1 MNSISTNAVQTAA
14 LALIELADDADTVA
28 ANTILAMVNGPTS
41 PSAPSDWST
50 VDALPRSDS
59 DIQAGLTV
67 VLADDSTALL
77 ESQFVAGDEQQ
88 QQDEETDNQQWSLV
102 KISAVLPK
110 CAFGYMSGTNE
121 QVFFPA
127 SAFAFREEGGRLSF
141 IDIKHD
147 CPSLVKGVIVQA
159 LVSDK
164 APDGWKTTEKNSKIS
179 RWTIPNGCDLQFCQV
194 TQSDP
199 ATNSFQACGSE
210 DAQQVIQSV
219 DARIISCG
227 NAFALAS
234 LPDKGGIVYIPQQH
248 TNGLQKG
255 ATIKARVIPFKHT
268 NPKSGKTTDF
278 VLVNLDS
285 VSAPVKQSRSKNTTR
300 PPRTTRALSGN
311 LSKTNEG
318 AFGNA
323 LGI

>member
-1 MNSISTNAVQTAA
+1 MTSTNNNAVQTAA
-14 LALIELADDADTVA
+14 LALVEMSREPDVEA
-28 ANTILAMVNGPTS
+28 ANTILAMVNGPST
-41 PSAPSDWST
+41 PSAPPPADWSE
-50 VDALPRSDS
+50 RS
-59 DIQAGLTV
+59 DIQDDVHATIAL
-67 VLADDSTALL
+67 DSTVLL
-77 ESQFVAGDEQQ
+77 ESQFIAAGEDGA
-88 QQDEETDNQQWSLV
+88 DAEEEIDSQQWSLV

-127 SAFAFREEGGRLSF
+127 SSFAFREEGGRLSF
-141 IDIKHD
+141 VDIKQD

-164 APDGWKTTEKNSKIS
+164 APDGWKSTEKNSKIS
-179 RWTIPNGCDLQFCQV
+179 RWAIPNGCDLQFCQV
-194 TQSDP
+194 TQSDTT
-199 ATNSFQACGSE
+199 TNTFQVCDSE
-210 DAQQVIQSV
+210 DALQVIQSV
-219 DARIISCG
+219 QARIISSG

-234 LPDKGGIVYIPQQH
+234 IPQKGGIVYIPTQH
-248 TNGLQKG
+248 TNGLSKG
-255 ATIKARVIPFKHT
+255 STITARVIPFKHT

-311 LSKTNEG
+311 LSKTNAG
-318 AFGNA
+318 AFGNP

>member
-1 MNSISTNAVQTAA
+1 MNSTNNNTVQTAA
-14 LALIELADDADTVA
+14 IALVELSQQDPDVEA
-28 ANTILAMVNGPTS
+28 ANTILAMVNGPST
-41 PSAPSDWST
+41 PSAPPPADWS
-50 VDALPRSDS
+50 DAQDDVHAVIAL
-59 DIQAGLTV
+59 
-67 VLADDSTALL
+67 DSTVLL
-77 ESQFVAGDEQQ
+77 ESQFIADSEDGADA
-88 QQDEETDNQQWSLV
+88 EEEIDSQQWSLV

-127 SAFAFREEGGRLSF
+127 SSFAFREEGGRLSF
-141 IDIKHD
+141 VDIKKD

-164 APDGWKTTEKNSKIS
+164 PPDGWKSTEKNSKIS

-194 TQSDP
+194 TQSDTT
-199 ATNSFQACGSE
+199 TNSFQTCDNE
-210 DAQQVIQSV
+210 DALQVIQSV
-219 DARIISCG
+219 DARIISSG

-234 LPDKGGIVYIPQQH
+234 IPHKGGIVYIPQQH
-248 TNGLQKG
+248 TNGLSKG
-255 ATIKARVIPFKHT
+255 STIKARVIPFKHT

-300 PPRTTRALSGN
+300 PPRTTRVLSGN
-311 LSKTNEG
+311 LSKTNAG
-318 AFGNA
+318 AFGNP

>member
-1 MNSISTNAVQTAA
+1 MNSTSTNAVQTAA
-14 LALIELADDADTVA
+14 LALIELTDPEIIVA
-28 ANTILAMVNGPTS
+28 NALVDMANGPTS
-41 PSAPSDWST
+41 PSAPSDWNDT
-50 VDALPRSDS
+50 R
-59 DIQAGLTV
+59 IE
-67 VLADDSTALL
+67 DDGTAML
-77 ESQFVAGDEQQ
+77 ESEFVAEGEGQEEQ
-88 QQDEETDNQQWSLV
+88 EETDNQQWSLV

-110 CAFGYMSGTNE
+110 CAFGYMSDTNE

-141 IDIKHD
+141 VDIKND

-164 APDGWKTTEKNSKIS
+164 PPDGWKSTEKNSKIS

-199 ATNSFQACGSE
+199 ATNSFQACDNE
-210 DAQQVIQSV
+210 DALDVIQSV
-219 DARIISCG
+219 DARIISYG
-227 NAFALAS
+227 SAFALAS
-234 LPDKGGIVYIPQQH
+234 IPDKGGIVYIPQQH
-248 TNGLQKG
+248 ANGLQKG